1 MMVISGGDVVL
12 PDRIVTSASLVI
24 DGDRITAVEPQARI
38 DSPGATIVDAA
49 ECYVVPGF
57 IDVHVHGVEGHDTL
71 NEGDP
76 VAAMAALLPQYG
88 VTSFCPT
95 TVACPP
101 DALRGVLKQVA
112 TLRANR
118 PPMSARVLPA
128 HLESNFINPEFRGA
142 QPADCLRLPPE
153 IAGRKGPRRTSSED
167 TARMLSEDAARTFTV
182 REGEFSGRDILDVIA
197 GARADVGIVTL
208 APELPGG
215 IDLVRSLVSAGH
227 RVSLGHTGAN
237 LDEAM
242 AAIEAGA
249 RHATHL
255 FNRMAPITHRA
266 PGVAGAVLA
275 REEVAAELICD
286 GYHVHSSM
294 SRIAIA
300 SKGVGRIMAITD
312 GTAGAGLP
320 VGSNA
325 ALGGRRIR
333 VTDQAALLD
342 DGTLAGS
349 TLTMDR
355 AFQTIVKTFGVSIS
369 EASVL
374 CSTTPA
380 RELGLAG
387 FGVLAE
393 GGFADV
399 VVLDRQFRV
408 VRTFINGEEVY
419 AHEGATVR

>member
-1 MMVISGGDVVL
+1 MCLDNPVMIVIAGGDIVL
-12 PDRIVTSASLVI
+12 PDRILPSASLI
-24 DGDRITAVEPQARI
+24 IEGARIVAVEPAARV
-38 DSPGATIVDAA
+38 DTLSATIVDAA
-49 ECYVVPGF
+49 DCYVVPGF

-76 VAAMAALLPQYG
+76 VAAIAAFLPQYG

-95 TVACPP
+95 TVACAP

-112 TLRANR
+112 TLRERR
-118 PPMSARVLPA
+118 PPTSARVLPA
-128 HLESNFINPEFRGA
+128 HLESNFINPEYRGA
-142 QPADCLRLPPE
+142 QPADCLRLP
-153 IAGRKGPRRTSSED
+153 GPAETGHDDRRD
-167 TARMLSEDAARTFTV
+167 
-182 REGEFSGRDILDVIA
+182 GEFSARDILDVIA
-197 GARADVGIVTL
+197 GSRADVAIVTL

-215 IDLVRSLVSAGH
+215 MDLVRALVSAGH
-227 RVSLGHTGAN
+227 RVSLGHTGAS
-237 LDEAM
+237 LEEAM
-242 AAIEAGA
+242 AAIDAGA

-255 FNRMAPITHRA
+255 FNRMAPILHRA

-275 REEVAAELICD
+275 RDEVAAELICD

-312 GTAGAGLP
+312 ATAGAGLA
-320 VGSNA
+320 VGA
-325 ALGGRRIR
+325 HAMLGGRRIR
-333 VTDQAALLD
+333 VTDQAAILD

-355 AFQTIVKTFGVSIS
+355 AFQTIVKGFGFSVS
-369 EASVL
+369 EASAL

-387 FGVLAE
+387 FGMLAE

-399 VVLDRQFRV
+399 VILDRQYRV

-419 AHEGATVR
+419 ANEGATVR

>member
-1 MMVISGGDVVL
+1 
-12 PDRIVTSASLVI
+12 
-24 DGDRITAVEPQARI
+24 
-38 DSPGATIVDAA
+38 
-49 ECYVVPGF
+49 
-57 IDVHVHGVEGHDTL
+57 
-71 NEGDP
+71 
-76 VAAMAALLPQYG
+76 
-88 VTSFCPT
+88 
-95 TVACPP
+95 
-101 DALRGVLKQVA
+101 
-112 TLRANR
+112 
-118 PPMSARVLPA
+118 VLPA
-128 HLESNFINPEFRGA
+128 HLESNFINPEYRGA
-142 QPADCLRLPPE
+142 QPADCLRLPPDL
-153 IAGRKGPRRTSSED
+153 AG
-167 TARMLSEDAARTFTV
+167 

-197 GARADVGIVTL
+197 SARSDVGIVTL

-215 IDLVRSLVSAGH
+215 VDLVRALVAAGH
-227 RVSLGHTGAN
+227 RVSLGHTGAS

-242 AAIEAGA
+242 AAIDAGA

-286 GYHVHSSM
+286 GHHVHSSM

-300 SKGVGRIMAITD
+300 SKGVGRMMAITD

-320 VGSNA
+320 VGSHA
-325 ALGGRRIR
+325 TLGGRRIR
-333 VTDQAALLD
+333 VTDQAAVLD

-355 AFQTIVKTFGVSIS
+355 AFQTIVKTFGFSVS

-387 FGVLAE
+387 FGVLVE

-399 VVLDRQFRV
+399 VILDRQFRV
-408 VRTFINGEEVY
+408 VRAFINGAEV
-419 AHEGATVR
+419 GFLK